1 MVFMG
6 YLDLLVGELFL
17 WGGLIFCALM
27 LLFNANIL
35 FGLFDD
41 KGIDEIAPILS

>member
-1 MVFMG
+1 MG
-6 YLDLLVGELFL
+6 DLDFLVGDLFL

-35 FGLFDD
+35 FDSFDD
-41 KGIDEIAPILS
+41 KGIDEIAPILN